1 MMEQS
6 LAALRLQVKEHMDA
20 RRYAHT
26 LGVEKEMR
34 RLSSLLAPHLQ
45 YDAAVAGL
53 LHDVTKCLSFK
64 EQLAYCEKNGI
75 LVDEDERLAPALL
88 HAKTGAHYAKTH
100 FADLANDA
108 VTDAISRHTTAH
120 PPLSLLG
127 AMLFVAD
134 FTEEGRDYPDCVSL
148 RAFLYSK
155 DLAGEEGL
163 KHFKVVVLK
172 ALDLS
177 LEELIEDGRPIA
189 MKTVEARNALLA
201 DNLLF

>member
-26 LGVEKEMR
+26 LGVEREMH

-53 LHDVTKCLSFK
+53 LHDVTKCLSLK
-64 EQLAYCEKNGI
+64 DQLAYCDKNGI
-75 LVDEDERLAPALL
+75 SVDEDERLAPALL
-88 HAKTGAHYAKTH
+88 HAKTGAHYAKTYFTH
-100 FADLANDA
+100 LVNDG
-108 VTDAISRHTTAH
+108 VIDAISRHTTAH

-134 FTEEGRDYPDCVSL
+134 FTEEGREYPDCVAL
-148 RAFLYSK
+148 RELLYSK
-155 DLAGEEGL
+155 DLTGEEGL
-163 KHFKVVVLK
+163 RHFKTVVLK

-177 LEELIEDGRPIA
+177 LVELIEDGRPIA
-189 MKTVEARNALLA
+189 MKTVEARNALLSG
-201 DNLLF
+201 NLLF